1 MDKIIM
7 KNMVFFGYHGL
18 LQEENILGQRFCV
31 DIEMSLDLR
40 KVGTTDCVND
50 TVSYAEVY
58 EMVKNI
64 VSQRRFRL
72 IEALAETLAADVLK
86 EFTLI
91 EEILVRIRKPE
102 APVNGVFDYFGVEI
116 RRKRSD

>member
-7 KNMVFFGYHGL
+7 KNMVIFGYHGL

-40 KVGTTDCVND
+40 KVGTTDCAND

-58 EMVKNI
+58 KMHDLKGQGIFKLDSNL
-64 VSQRRFRL
+64 SG
-72 IEALAETLAADVLK
+72 VLND
-86 EFTLI
+86 F
-91 EEILVRIRKPE
+91 
-102 APVNGVFDYFGVEI
+102 ND
-116 RRKRSD
+116 